1 MVSIITVVLNGDKHI
16 EKTIQSVIN
25 QNYKYIEYIIIDGGS
40 SDGTLEIIKKYQNE
54 IDFWISEPDN
64 GIYDAMNKGIGYA
77 TGDLIGIINSD
88 DHYID
93 DSIGLVARTAVEH
106 PEADVFHGNMVYI
119 QKSGIKEIRRSRDNF
134 SKYKLYKM
142 PVNHPTVFIRASCY
156 KKYGTYDI
164 RYKFAADFDLIL
176 KYLIDYKLIFKY
188 IDHTISFMQGGGT
201 SNVLSH
207 MNLKELE
214 YVLAN
219 RKSPHIVILRCKAGY
234 IWLMFIEHIKKYKMI
249 YKLFSL
255 YYYVRKNISP
265 VN

>member
-1 MVSIITVVLNGDKHI
+1 VLNGEKHL
-16 EKTIQSVIN
+16 EKTILSVIN
-25 QNYKYIEYIIIDGGS
+25 QSYKNIQYIIIDGGS
-40 SDGTLEIIKKYQNE
+40 TDGTVEIIKKYQHQ

-93 DSIGLVARTAVEH
+93 DSIELVARAVVEY
-106 PEADVFHGNMVYI
+106 PEADVFHGNLIYI
-119 QKSGIKEIRRSRDNF
+119 QKSGIKEIRRSRENL

-156 KKYGTYDI
+156 KKYGMYDTK
-164 RYKFAADFDLIL
+164 YKFAADFDLIL

-188 IDHTISFMQGGGT
+188 MNHTIAFMHGGGT
-201 SNVLSH
+201 SSTLSH
-207 MNLKELE
+207 KNLNELE
-214 YVLAN
+214 DVLTY
-219 RKSPHIVILRCKAGY
+219 RKAPYLIILRCKIGY
-234 IWLMFIEHIKKYKMI
+234 YWLMFIENIKKYKTI

-255 YYYVRKNISP
+255 YYYVRKNVFSVI
-265 VN
+265 